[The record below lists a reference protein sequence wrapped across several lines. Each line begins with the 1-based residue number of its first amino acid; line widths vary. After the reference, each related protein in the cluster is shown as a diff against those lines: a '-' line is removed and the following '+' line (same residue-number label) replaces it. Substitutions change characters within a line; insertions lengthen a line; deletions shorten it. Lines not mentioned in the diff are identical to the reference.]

1 MWYMKGKFVTRDSRT
16 GKFVVGREGM
26 TKLNAMEGIRQP
38 VSSRAMFAEF
48 DRTNVPPDQRRKAIA
63 AKHSKKG

>member
-1 MWYMKGKFVTRDSRT
+1 MIKRKFVTRDSRS

-26 TKLNAMEGIRQP
+26 TKLNAMEGIRQSA
-38 VSSRAMFAEF
+38 SSRAMFTDF
-48 DRTNVPPDQRRKAIA
+48 DQRDVPHDQRRKAIA